1 MPSKAGTAGA
11 CLQRWEGSKSE
22 EASGRRMETT
32 PLSPPTNNQRLPQTV
47 GQAVSQPETTR
58 DTQRH
63 QETVSQPETVP
74 PLSPSPLTAD

>member
-58 DTQRH
+58 DTRRQSVNQR
-63 QETVSQPETVP
+63 QSP
-74 PLSPSPLTAD
+74 PLSPSTLTAD